1 MDLEFDLF
9 LLETKTVV
17 FLHTGLVG
25 SMLALVVRLRPKSV
39 LKLLVSMESAVVDLR
54 LCPCCDSG
62 HTTLIDL
69 SGGLSHVLCVE
80 ILLRL
85 SLGGLHF
92 CTFELHWS

>member
-17 FLHTGLVG
+17 FLHMGLVE
-25 SMLALVVRLRPKSV
+25 SMLVSVVRLRPMLV
-39 LKLLVSMESAVVDLR
+39 LKLLVSMVLAVVDLR

-69 SGGLSHVLCVE
+69 SGG
-80 ILLRL
+80 
-85 SLGGLHF
+85 
-92 CTFELHWS
+92 

>member
-39 LKLLVSMESAVVDLR
+39 LKLLVSMALAAVDLR

-62 HTTLIDL
+62 HTILIDL
-69 SGGLSHVLCVE
+69 SGG
-80 ILLRL
+80 
-85 SLGGLHF
+85 
-92 CTFELHWS
+92 